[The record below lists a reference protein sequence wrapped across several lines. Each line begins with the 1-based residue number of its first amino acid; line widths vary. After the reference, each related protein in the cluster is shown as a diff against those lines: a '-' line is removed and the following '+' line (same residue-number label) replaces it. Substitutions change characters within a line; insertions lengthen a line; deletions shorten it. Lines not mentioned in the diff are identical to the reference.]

1 MTCAYSPLYLFIQ
14 LRAVKVSKVC
24 LPYWTQLCKATDLF
38 CLIPAVSTSLST
50 YHWEGEEGRGKRWAE
65 KWDGWMDGC
74 EGGRKKDWKKGR
86 MEEGAKEEMQWK
98 RKKPSSG
105 LWTPSLLL
113 LLYHT
118 RWWSKVNILAAQLYL
133 TLCDP
138 MSCSPP
144 GSSVHGILQARILE
158 WLSIPFS
165 KGSSWPRDQTQV
177 SCIAGDWNTFLNV

>member
-1 MTCAYSPLYLFIQ
+1 MPIAPYTSSSNSEQWKCPRSVFPAGLSSAKLQVSSAWFLLY
-14 LRAVKVSKVC
+14 
-24 LPYWTQLCKATDLF
+24 P
-38 CLIPAVSTSLST
+38 
-50 YHWEGEEGRGKRWAE
+50 HRWAHIIE
-65 KWDGWMDGC
+65 KERREGGKDGPRNEMDGWMDGC

-138 MSCSPP
+138 MNCSPP